1 MSMLSGQG
9 LGPTGDGPRKR
20 HPVTVLLMCAVLFGA
35 TYGAVRLL
43 RGPSSNDAS
52 GPTGSPSP
60 CVTSTVVPGVVL
72 PKPGQVTSNVFNA
85 TTRAG
90 LAKRTSNELQ
100 SRGFVIGR
108 VANDPL
114 SKKVTGVAEIRY
126 GASGL
131 ANAQL
136 MRYYLVGAVLVKDGR
151 KDATIDVV
159 LGDAS
164 RRRRRSTPRSRS
176 PRRSPPGAAARPRG
190 SRAAHRPPHARA
202 RQPDRLAADQG
213 RCAVSRPGPT
223 PDGSRARRRRPS
235 RAGWTSS

>member
-9 LGPTGDGPRKR
+9 LGPTSDGPRKR
-20 HPVTVLLMCAVLFGA
+20 HPVTTAIVVLLMCAVLFGA

-43 RGPSSNDAS
+43 RGPSTDGAS
-52 GPTGSPSP
+52 SPSGSPSP
-60 CVTSTVVPGVVL
+60 CVTTTVVPGVVL

-90 LAKRTSNELQ
+90 LAKRTSAELQ

-136 MRYYLVGAVLVKDGR
+136 MRYYVIGAVLVKDGR
-151 KDATIDVV
+151 KDASIDVV
-159 LGDAS
+159 LGDKFKVV
-164 RRRRRSTPRSRS
+164 TPQKAVD
-176 PRRSPPGAAARPRG
+176 AA
-190 SRAAHRPPHARA
+190 
-202 RQPDRLAADQG
+202 LKK
-213 RCAVSRPGPT
+213 PT
-223 PDGSRARRRRPS
+223 PVATGANCTPVAKPS
-235 RAGWTSS
+235 TKPSTAHPSPSPSA